1 MPELDDKDLVTSND
15 IGWWTLIKLL
25 FWLMFPFMVMLGT
38 FAWRQQFEIY
48 PPTYESLS
56 QFVYWTFL
64 CELGIIMVTMVAMM
78 RLYVLHERA
87 KKEKQGTNEQQD
99 G

>member
-1 MPELDDKDLVTSND
+1 MPELDDKDLVTTND

-25 FWLMFPFMVMLGT
+25 FWLMFPFMVMFGT
-38 FAWRQQFEIY
+38 FYWRQQLEIY

-56 QFVYWTFL
+56 QFVYWTFHSELLIILATFIAMYRL
-64 CELGIIMVTMVAMM
+64 C
-78 RLYVLHERA
+78 VLHERA
-87 KKEKQGTNEQQD
+87 KKEKGEKT